1 MRSAWPVAIL
11 EKESKSGETREF
23 EKRKASILIK
33 MANLGV
39 KINHFYDPTEHRE
52 CSAREPEKKI
62 HYVLKG
68 KGFSAVDCMWAYTG
82 KILSRFYFISFACP
96 CSSSFKNFTRERDF

>member
-1 MRSAWPVAIL
+1 MRSAWPN
-11 EKESKSGETREF
+11 SKSGETIEY

-39 KINHFYDPTEHRE
+39 KIDHFYDPREHRE
-52 CSAREPEKKI
+52 CSDREPDKKI
-62 HYVLKG
+62 HYILKG

-82 KILSRFYFISFACP
+82 KIQSNR
-96 CSSSFKNFTRERDF
+96 FTRSLFDSAF

>member
-82 KILSRFYFISFACP
+82 KILSRFFISFACP
-96 CSSSFKNFTRERDF
+96 CSSLFKNFTREQDF